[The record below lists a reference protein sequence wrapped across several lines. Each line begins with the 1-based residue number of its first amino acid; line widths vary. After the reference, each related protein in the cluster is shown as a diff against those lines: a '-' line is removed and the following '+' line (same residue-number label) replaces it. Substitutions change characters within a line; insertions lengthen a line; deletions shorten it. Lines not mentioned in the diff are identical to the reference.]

1 MRRGACSVGVTLG
14 AVLCLLVPAVHG
26 GQEQSPRLLSVIAKP
41 WTGDL
46 DGMVKRRFIRVLTVY
61 SNTFYFIDRG
71 AERGMTYEALK
82 LFEDDIN
89 QQPAVRRQFK
99 TKSIRVEVVFL
110 PMRRE
115 QLIPALR
122 EGRGDIAAAYLTIT
136 PERQILVDFSDPFMS
151 GGIDQIVVTGPGAPP
166 IGRLDDLSGK
176 EVFVRKSSSY
186 SESLQTL
193 NADFAKAGR
202 APVTVKPVPEDL
214 EDEDVLEMVSA
225 GLLPIVV
232 VDKPIAEFWQQIYP
246 NLAPHP
252 DVALRTGGE
261 IGWMVRKDS
270 PQLKAALNDFIRR
283 RGRGGREAAI
293 IAAEYLKNTKWVK
306 NATSEAE
313 LQKFRRTV
321 EFFKKYGEQYDMD
334 YLLMMAQGYQESTL
348 DQEVKSPVGAI
359 GIMQLMPA
367 TGAAM
372 QVGDIAKTE
381 ANIHAGVKY
390 IRFIVDRY
398 FKNEPMDRVNKMLF
412 AFASYNAGPGRI
424 AQLRRETAARGL
436 DPNVW
441 FHNVEIVAARRIG
454 AQTVQYVSNIYKYFV
469 TYKLITE
476 AEEERAKAKE
486 GVKTP

>member
-1 MRRGACSVGVTLG
+1 MSRGLCSIGIVLG
-14 AVLCLLVPAVHG
+14 AVLCLIVPAAYG
-26 GQEQSPRLLSVIAKP
+26 AQEQSPRLLSAIAKK

-46 DGMVKRRFIRVLTVY
+46 DGMVKRQFIRVLTVY
-61 SNTFYFIDRG
+61 SKTFYFIDRG
-71 AERGMTYEALK
+71 TERGMTYEAFK
-82 LFEDDIN
+82 LFEDYIN
-89 QQPAVRRQFK
+89 QQPAVRRQLK
-99 TKSIRVEVVFL
+99 AKHLRVNVVFL
-110 PMRRE
+110 PVSRD
-115 QLIPALR
+115 QLIPAMR
-122 EGRGDIAAAYLTIT
+122 EGRGDVAAAFLTIT
-136 PERQILVDFSDPFMS
+136 PDRQILVDLSDPIMR
-151 GGIDQIVVTGPGAPP
+151 GIDEIVVTGPGAPP

-176 EVFVRKSSSY
+176 EVYVRKSSSY
-186 SESLQTL
+186 SDSLQTL
-193 NADFAKAGR
+193 NADFAKAGK

-214 EDEDVLEMVSA
+214 EDEDVLEMVNA

-232 VDKPIAEFWQQIYP
+232 VDKPIAEFWKQIFP
-246 NLAPHP
+246 NLAPHA
-252 DVALRTGGE
+252 DVVLRTGGE
-261 IGWMVRKDS
+261 IGWMIRKDS

-283 RGRGGREAAI
+283 RDRGGREAAI

-306 NATSEAE
+306 NSTSEAE

-381 ANIHAGVKY
+381 PNIHAGVKY
-390 IRFIVDRY
+390 IRFMVDRY
-398 FKNEPMDRVNKMLF
+398 LKDEPMDRANKMLF

-424 AQLRRETAARGL
+424 AQLRRETAERGL

-441 FHNVEIVAARRIG
+441 FNNVEIVTARRIG
-454 AQTVQYVSNIYKYFV
+454 RETVQYVSNIYKYYIA
-469 TYKLITE
+469 YKLITE
-476 AEEERAKAKE
+476 AEEERAKAMK
-486 GVKTP
+486 GIKVQ